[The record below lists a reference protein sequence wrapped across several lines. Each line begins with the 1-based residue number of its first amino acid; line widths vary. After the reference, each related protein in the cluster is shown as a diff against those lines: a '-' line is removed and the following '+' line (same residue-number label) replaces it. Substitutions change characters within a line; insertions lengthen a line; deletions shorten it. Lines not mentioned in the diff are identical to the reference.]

1 MKNNNINP
9 IGLKGNQINERM
21 KELMGIA
28 SIDENRT
35 ASKVELTK
43 IGPDGKAYAIVR
55 ENHEY
60 YIKSTDKKTNIV
72 SEDFKYI
79 GGLQN
84 IKSEAYHSYSS
95 AIKHLNLKFNSL
107 AEAFNT
113 NNGINVFKNDN
124 LLNEAGWAGFSSEGG
139 NGFNGEGNLDSS
151 QPIEEYNSYDDEP
164 GYDDVKPKR
173 KESPRKKRWDTDDDE
188 DDDDRD
194 NDDLYEGDEMEED
207 DVELS
212 EAEKAVNDMC
222 EEEDVDYSMGK
233 QDDPNQLPNPAK
245 ELNIPVTEHKL
256 SISRALDN
264 MDAIINALSESKKK
278 VYTLK

>member
-9 IGLKGNQINERM
+9 IGLKGIQINERM
-21 KELMGIA
+21 KELMGIT
-28 SIDENRT
+28 SIDENKT
-35 ASKVELTK
+35 ASKIELTK

-95 AIKHLNLKFNSL
+95 AIRHLNLKFNSL

-113 NNGINVFKNDN
+113 GNGINVFKNDN
-124 LLNEAGWAGFSSEGG
+124 LLSEAGWAGFSSENG
-139 NGFNGEGNLDSS
+139 NGFSGEGNLDSS

-164 GYDDVKPKR
+164 GYDDVPPTKGK
-173 KESPRKKRWDTDDDE
+173 SPRKKRWDTDDDD

-194 NDDLYEGDEMEED
+194 NDDLHENDEVEES
-207 DVELS
+207 VELS
-212 EAEKAVNDMC
+212 EVEQAVSDMC
-222 EEEDVDYSMGK
+222 EEEEELPENPEDYTK
-233 QDDPNQLPNPAK
+233 QPGY
-245 ELNIPVTEHKL
+245 VHEHKL

-264 MDAIINALSESKKK
+264 MDAIISALSESKKK